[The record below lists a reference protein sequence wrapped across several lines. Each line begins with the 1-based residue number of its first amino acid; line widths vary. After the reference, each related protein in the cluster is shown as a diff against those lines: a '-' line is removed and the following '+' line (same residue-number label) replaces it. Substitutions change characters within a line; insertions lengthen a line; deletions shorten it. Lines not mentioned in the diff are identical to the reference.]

1 MVAEDTDVTLSF
13 DEEIRLIDNSALNNT
28 NVDSLITLKENDVNG
43 DDIPFDATIDADKQ
57 VITLDLVSNL
67 SSNQIVYVAIGASVE
82 DSYNNAI
89 TAASATFTTGD
100 SLPPTVQIDA
110 VITASIATNSD
121 ITFTFSE
128 AVRNLDNSALT
139 NSNVGSLITL
149 KDKNTDIALAFS
161 ATINSAKTIITIDPT
176 SNFTSQQV
184 VYAAIGATVEDFSD
198 NVIPASSKTFTAEYL
213 KTELSDPLD
222 EKDVVGLIEE
232 QLEIT
237 KRMIQHSRRPV
248 LKRMEW
254 LRRHHDQNNLS
265 NQGIKL
271 RFLNTSLTEM
281 SNALNLSSYLN
292 KTSDLFGNDW
302 AIWSE
307 GSVTIG
313 KTDESTISAIK
324 KIKSNGITL
333 GIDKIIDT
341 NQIYG
346 FAIRIEDDDSDIGSS
361 GSKLDTDSL
370 SLSLYGTLPFSEKTY
385 IDSTLGVGLLRT
397 DLTRIHDSG
406 TLTGKR
412 KGEQVF
418 GSILY
423 GAEFE
428 NEVTLSPYGRIDA
441 GYTKLKSF
449 SDTGAVAAINYN
461 EQKIK
466 TARASVGL
474 LIDDE
479 IQTQNATFMP
489 NARIEYGKDVVDASD
504 AVLSYAVYPNTD
516 YTFKIDREESDNFR
530 MGLGTDI
537 LVEGGWILSADF
549 ERNQKEGSSYENSI
563 NLGAS
568 FQPNSTTEYSFSV
581 IGGSSSNKQFG
592 IDFDKSMSDDWTL
605 NASLESVKS
614 SNSGYNNTVEFS
626 TRMSF

>member
-1 MVAEDTDVTLSF
+1 
-13 DEEIRLIDNSALNNT
+13 
-28 NVDSLITLKENDVNG
+28 
-43 DDIPFDATIDADKQ
+43 
-57 VITLDLVSNL
+57 LVSNL
-67 SSNQIVYVAIGASVE
+67 SSNQIVYVAIGATVE

-333 GIDKIIDT
+333 GIDKIVDT

-568 FQPNSTTEYSFSV
+568 FQPNQNTEYSVSI
-581 IGGSSSNKQFG
+581 IGGDSSSKQFG
-592 IDFDKSMSDDWTL
+592 LNYDKSLTDDWTL
-605 NASLESVKS
+605 NAGLEVAKS
-614 SNSGYNNTVEFS
+614 SNSGYNNTVEFG